1 MHRAYQPITPAN
13 NKLLK
18 KKWDELRFDTH
29 RQKVISAQPIIDNQ
43 PPETYL
49 HLHMKA
55 KKKQMEEERM
65 AIVERDNRLL
75 VENMAHVM
83 KGKPSFETTSKTHTK
98 GSLNRTRRQRDLLRV
113 THENQAILKRIQ
125 SKEPEYNHLQWLDQW
140 HVNESYMAN
149 ISKYPQWEQMEET
162 EYTGKSET
170 TKTIKETYDT

>member
-75 VENMAHVM
+75 VEKMAHVM
-83 KGKPSFETTSKTHTK
+83 KGKPSFETTSKTHKK

-149 ISKYPQWEQMEET
+149 ISKYPQWNKWKRQNILA
-162 EYTGKSET
+162 KV
-170 TKTIKETYDT
+170 KQQKQ